1 MEYLILLINKIK
13 FMNKLN
19 FKDIFNRDLIKPNI
33 NYKIFANKKIL
44 VTGSSGSI
52 GTEIIKKLNKYTR
65 HITRADVNI
74 DVTKKINI
82 YKLKKKT
89 FDFAFHLAADKRADF
104 AELNPSKVSM
114 LNILSTSNI
123 AKLNV
128 KKIILGSTC
137 KAANPITSYGASKLI
152 CERIVLNQGGN
163 VARFVNVFDTSASVT
178 KIWAKINKKEKIP
191 VTSCKRFFITLEEAV
206 SLLLFTATMKTGRY
220 SFRNLK
226 KIHMKNVAK
235 KIYPKR
241 KIVNINLRFGDRP
254 VETLIGKT
262 EKIININKQII
273 QIIDCWGK

>member
-1 MEYLILLINKIK
+1 
-13 FMNKLN
+13 MNKLN
-19 FKDIFNRDLIKPNI
+19 FKNIFNRNIIKPNI

-52 GTEIIKKLNKYTR
+52 GTGIIKKLKKYTKY
-65 HITRADVNI
+65 ITRADINI
-74 DVTKKINI
+74 DVTKKSNI
-82 YKLKKKT
+82 HKLKKT
-89 FDFAFHLAADKRADF
+89 NFDFVFHLAADKRADF
-104 AELNPSKVSM
+104 AELNPSKVSI

-123 AKLNV
+123 TKLNV

-163 VARFVNVFDTSASVT
+163 VARFVNVFDTNASVT

-206 SLLLFTATMKTGRY
+206 NLLLFTAAMPSGRY
-220 SFRNLK
+220 SYRNLK
-226 KIHMKNVAK
+226 KTHMKNVAK

-241 KIVNINLRFGDRP
+241 KIVGMKLRFGDRL
-254 VETLIGKT
+254 VEKLIGNT
-262 EKIININKQII
+262 EKKININKQII